1 MHCPDSANIQTHCQM
16 VLSMAVEA
24 RDVYAA
30 FLDLDWIMGT
40 VLLCEISVDFGVLR
54 GCWLRAMVDLVA

>member
-1 MHCPDSANIQTHCQM
+1 M